1 MRSAG
6 EDTWDK
12 FAEGISEL
20 EDFLSHSRG
29 KIVRNPPTQIAA
41 RTLAH
46 HYYRVVRPHLA
57 QLAIPADAL
66 VRFDGPI
73 RKLLEVSNFA
83 AKRAIYAACI
93 TKIRRLYNE
102 ITPLRESKIGSDVTV
117 LTPIESRIIETLEKL
132 KPSAASSYQQAL
144 VDLSGSPRHSYRGV
158 AHELREAL
166 RETLDHF
173 APDADVMAETGFQLE
188 KGLSRP
194 THRQKALYVLKKRRL
209 SREAIQVP
217 ELAVSAIEELSAS
230 ITRSAYTRGAMS
242 AHGRSSAT
250 ETRQMKMYVDAV
262 LAELLEIHTEM

>member
-12 FAEGISEL
+12 FAKGISEL
-20 EDFLSHSRG
+20 EGFLSRSRG
-29 KIVRNPPTQIAA
+29 RIVRNPRTQTAA

-46 HYYRVVRPHLA
+46 NYYRVVRPHLV

-66 VRFDGPI
+66 VRFEGPI
-73 RKLLEVSNFA
+73 LKLLEVSGLA
-83 AKRAIYAACI
+83 AKRATYITCI
-93 TKIRRLYNE
+93 TRVRRLYNE
-102 ITPLRESKIGSDVTV
+102 ITPLRESKIAADVTV
-117 LTPIESRIIETLEKL
+117 LTPIESRIIQTLEKL

-173 APDADVMAETGFQLE
+173 APDADVMAEAGFQLE
-188 KGLSRP
+188 KGLLRP
-194 THRQKALYVLKKRRL
+194 THRQKAIYVLKKRRL
-209 SREAIQVP
+209 SREALQVP

-230 ITRSAYTRGAMS
+230 ITRSAYTRGSMS

-262 LAELLEIHTEM
+262 LAELLEIHTER